1 MWPVSERRSILG
13 LNRRASETMRSQC
26 MQAKRIK
33 SLGRMPHTHTLY
45 MYIRL
50 WLELSLVFFTPLVV
64 VVSVEVQW
72 HTYCWDY
79 SDIIHQDEKGP
90 KNKLSIFVIFLF
102 FAVLTMYVGNA
113 TKNSGASQKK

>member
-1 MWPVSERRSILG
+1 MWPVSERGSILA

-26 MQAKRIK
+26 KRK
-33 SLGRMPHTHTLY
+33 GSKAWVECHTHTLY

-72 HTYCWDY
+72 HTYCAETVP
-79 SDIIHQDEKGP
+79 I
-90 KNKLSIFVIFLF
+90 
-102 FAVLTMYVGNA
+102 
-113 TKNSGASQKK
+113 